1 MAQTDSDHDHRRDP
15 GVTGRQPPAA
25 ASVPAPL
32 PNRPLYGG
40 QAVIEG
46 VMIRGA
52 RHYSLAVRRP
62 DGAIFCA
69 TEPVSSRFSGRAR
82 RIPFLRGVLILAET
96 LWLGMKSLQ
105 RSAVIAAEEPAAS
118 SASSTDAANSGAPA
132 HPVAAGDAGGPAT
145 AARAPQA
152 EISNWAMALTIAI
165 ALLFGIGIFLILPL
179 LAVRL
184 IDPFLA
190 SSVVSNLIEGVIRL
204 AILVGYVA
212 GISAMKDIRRVYA
225 YHGAEHMAVHTY
237 EAGQPLTPDN
247 VRRHPTPHPRC
258 GTAFLLTVAVVSVL
272 VFALLGRPDLEWRI
286 LSRIALIPVVAA
298 VSYEIIR
305 FAGAHRRAWFGQAL
319 AAPGLLLQRIT
330 TRRPDDG
337 QIEVAIAAMAAA
349 LAADGNAPPGG
360 ADGLAG
366 TDDGQTG

>member
-1 MAQTDSDHDHRRDP
+1 
-15 GVTGRQPPAA
+15 
-25 ASVPAPL
+25 
-32 PNRPLYGG
+32 
-40 QAVIEG
+40 
-46 VMIRGA
+46 MIRGV

-62 DGAIFCA
+62 DGEIFCA
-69 TEPVSSRFSGRAR
+69 TEPVSSRFSGRVR
-82 RIPFLRGVLILAET
+82 RVPFVRGVLILAET

-105 RSAVIAAEEPAAS
+105 RSAIIAAAEPAA
-118 SASSTDAANSGAPA
+118 ADGQPGGDAAPIN
-132 HPVAAGDAGGPAT
+132 
-145 AARAPQA
+145 
-152 EISNWAMALTIAI
+152 NWTMGITMAI
-165 ALLFGIGIFLILPL
+165 ALALGVGIFLVLPL

-212 GISAMKDIRRVYA
+212 GISAMRDIRRVYA

-237 EAGQPLTPDN
+237 EAGQALTVAN

-286 LSRIALIPVVAA
+286 LSRIALIPVIAA

-305 FAGAHRRAWFGQAL
+305 FAGAHRRAWFGRAL
-319 AAPGLLLQRIT
+319 AAPGLLLQLIT
-330 TRRPDDG
+330 TRQPDEE
-337 QIEVAIAAMAAA
+337 QIEVAIVAMTAV
-349 LAADGNAPPGG
+349 LDADSRPPVP
-360 ADGLAG
+360 
-366 TDDGQTG
+366 Q

>member
-1 MAQTDSDHDHRRDP
+1 MSARP
-15 GVTGRQPPAA
+15 GSPTNSQPAGSQSA
-25 ASVPAPL
+25 
-32 PNRPLYGG
+32 RPLYGG

-46 VMIRGA
+46 VMIRGV

-62 DGAIFCA
+62 DGDIFCD
-69 TEPVSSRFSGRAR
+69 TEPVSSRFSGRVR
-82 RIPFLRGVLILAET
+82 RIPGVRGVLILAET
-96 LWLGMKSLQ
+96 LWYGMKSLQ
-105 RSAVIAAEEPAAS
+105 RSAIIAAGETEGADGGDS
-118 SASSTDAANSGAPA
+118 SVSKWVMAMTMA
-132 HPVAAGDAGGPAT
+132 VAL
-145 AARAPQA
+145 
-152 EISNWAMALTIAI
+152 AL
-165 ALLFGIGIFLILPL
+165 GIGIFLVLPL

-204 AILVGYVA
+204 VILVAYVA

-237 EAGQPLTPDN
+237 EAGQPLTVDN

-305 FAGAHRRAWFGQAL
+305 FAGAHRQAWFGKAL
-319 AAPGLLLQRIT
+319 AAPGLTLQLIT
-330 TRRPDDG
+330 TRQPDEA
-337 QIEVAIAAMAAA
+337 QIQVAIAAMKAA
-349 LAADGNAPPGG
+349 LAADAEPHP
-360 ADGLAG
+360 
-366 TDDGQTG
+366 

>member
-1 MAQTDSDHDHRRDP
+1 MAQTDSDHCHRRDP
-15 GVTGRQPPAA
+15 GVTGRQPPTA
-25 ASVPAPL
+25 ASVPAPR

-46 VMIRGA
+46 VMIRGT

-118 SASSTDAANSGAPA
+118 SANSTDAANSGAPA
-132 HPVAAGDAGGPAT
+132 HPIAPGDTGDAAH
-145 AARAPQA
+145 APQS

-190 SSVVSNLIEGVIRL
+190 SSVVSNLIEGLIRL

-330 TRRPDDG
+330 TRQPDDG
-337 QIEVAIAAMAAA
+337 QIEVAIVAMTAA

-360 ADGLAG
+360 DEGRNG
-366 TDDGQTG
+366 

>member
-1 MAQTDSDHDHRRDP
+1 MAQTDSDHCHRRDP
-15 GVTGRQPPAA
+15 GVTGRRPPTA
-25 ASVPAPL
+25 ASVPAPR

-118 SASSTDAANSGAPA
+118 SANSTDAANSGAPA
-132 HPVAAGDAGGPAT
+132 HPVAAGDTGGPTPAP
-145 AARAPQA
+145 APQS

-330 TRRPDDG
+330 TRQPDDG
-337 QIEVAIAAMAAA
+337 QIEVAITAMAAA
-349 LAADGNAPPGG
+349 LAADGNPPPGG

-366 TDDGQTG
+366 TDDGQTR

>member
-1 MAQTDSDHDHRRDP
+1 MSSEQPA
-15 GVTGRQPPAA
+15 GAAPPA
-25 ASVPAPL
+25 
-32 PNRPLYGG
+32 RPLYGG

-46 VMIRGA
+46 VMIRGV

-62 DGAIFCA
+62 DGAIFCS
-69 TEPVSSRFSGRAR
+69 TEPVSSRFSGRVR
-82 RIPFLRGVLILAET
+82 RMPFLRGILILAET

-105 RSAVIAAEEPAAS
+105 RSAVIAAAEPAA
-118 SASSTDAANSGAPA
+118 ADAAADGP
-132 HPVAAGDAGGPAT
+132 AAGNGRDG
-145 AARAPQA
+145 AAAV
-152 EISNWAMALTIAI
+152 SNWTMGITMAI
-165 ALLFGIGIFLILPL
+165 ALALGVGIFLVLPL

-184 IDPFLA
+184 IDPFIA
-190 SSVVSNLIEGVIRL
+190 SSVVSNLIEGVLRL

-212 GISAMKDIRRVYA
+212 GISAMRDIRRVYA

-237 EAGQPLTPDN
+237 EAGQPLTVSN

-286 LSRIALIPVVAA
+286 LSRIALIPVIAA

-305 FAGAHRRAWFGQAL
+305 FAGAHRRAWFGRAL

-330 TRRPDDG
+330 TRQPDEA
-337 QIEVAIAAMAAA
+337 QIEVAIAAMTAA
-349 LAADGNAPPGG
+349 LEADRRPPP
-360 ADGLAG
+360 A
-366 TDDGQTG
+366 Q

>member
-1 MAQTDSDHDHRRDP
+1 MASSATDS
-15 GVTGRQPPAA
+15 PPAGSQSA
-25 ASVPAPL
+25 
-32 PNRPLYGG
+32 RPLYGG

-46 VMIRGA
+46 VMIRGV

-62 DGAIFCA
+62 DGDIFCD
-69 TEPVSSRFSGRAR
+69 TEPVSSRFSGRVR
-82 RIPFLRGVLILAET
+82 RVPGVRGVLILAET
-96 LWLGMKSLQ
+96 LWYGMKSLQ
-105 RSAVIAAEEPAAS
+105 RSAIIAAGETEGADGGDS
-118 SASSTDAANSGAPA
+118 SVSKWVMAMTMA
-132 HPVAAGDAGGPAT
+132 VAL
-145 AARAPQA
+145 
-152 EISNWAMALTIAI
+152 AL
-165 ALLFGIGIFLILPL
+165 GIGIFLVLPL

-204 AILVGYVA
+204 VILVAYVA

-237 EAGQPLTPDN
+237 EAGQDLTVDN

-305 FAGAHRRAWFGQAL
+305 FAGAHRQAWFGKAL
-319 AAPGLLLQRIT
+319 AAPGLALQLIT
-330 TRRPDDG
+330 TRQPDEA
-337 QIEVAIAAMAAA
+337 QIQVAIAAMEAA
-349 LAADGNAPPGG
+349 LAADAEPHP
-360 ADGLAG
+360 
-366 TDDGQTG
+366 